1 MAKKSLG
8 QVSKTMH
15 NEWGDIIDHVL
26 TQTLNEQKWQQFT
39 LEIFQRQY
47 TTLQT
52 MHNEEDLTLVTCVLP
67 KQIVFQKYF
76 KTRDNLCQT
85 MHMSTEQDLGG
96 ICKHMYPRST
106 FGPRPSSWGL
116 QSFSLL
122 SRYFGIFSAQTRYKP
137 HFAIYFFSVDCTQCY
152 WSDKVLR

>member
-1 MAKKSLG
+1 
-8 QVSKTMH
+8 MH
-15 NEWGDIIDHVL
+15 IHLMTQLKLDQQKWQKIFGTRFKDNEWGDIIDHVL

-96 ICKHMYPRST
+96 ICKHMYPRSK
-106 FGPRPSSWGL
+106 FGPRPSS
-116 QSFSLL
+116 
-122 SRYFGIFSAQTRYKP
+122 
-137 HFAIYFFSVDCTQCY
+137 
-152 WSDKVLR
+152 

>member
-96 ICKHMYPRST
+96 ICRHMYPRSR

-122 SRYFGIFSAQTRYKP
+122 TILWDLFSTAKIQTP
-137 HFAIYFFSVDCTQCY
+137 FCY
-152 WSDKVLR
+152 LFLFRGLYTVLLKW

>member
-1 MAKKSLG
+1 
-8 QVSKTMH
+8 MH

-67 KQIVFQKYF
+67 NQIVFQKYF

-96 ICKHMYPRST
+96 ICRHMYPRSK
-106 FGPRPSSWGL
+106 FGPRPSS
-116 QSFSLL
+116 
-122 SRYFGIFSAQTRYKP
+122 
-137 HFAIYFFSVDCTQCY
+137 
-152 WSDKVLR
+152 